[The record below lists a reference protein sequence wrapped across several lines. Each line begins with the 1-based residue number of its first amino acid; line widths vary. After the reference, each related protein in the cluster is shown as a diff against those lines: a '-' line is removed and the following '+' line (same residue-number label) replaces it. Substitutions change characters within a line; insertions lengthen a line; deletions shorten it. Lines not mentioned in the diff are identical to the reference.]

1 MINAK
6 LLKKILLREG
16 VSDYRK
22 KDPAKYL
29 KWQLSHQTKSYV
41 NSQKNRFNARNSL
54 VAANL
59 QVTISSVKVAL

>member
-6 LLKKILLREG
+6 LPKNILLREG
-16 VSDYRK
+16 LSDYRK

-41 NSQKNRFNARNSL
+41 YSQKNCFNARNSL

-59 QVTISSVKVAL
+59 QVTISSANVAL